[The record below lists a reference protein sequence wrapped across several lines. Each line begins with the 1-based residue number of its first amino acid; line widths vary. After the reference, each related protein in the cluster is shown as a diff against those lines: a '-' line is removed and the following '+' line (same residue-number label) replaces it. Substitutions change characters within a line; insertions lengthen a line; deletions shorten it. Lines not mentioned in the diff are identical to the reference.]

1 MVDWEITATT
11 IFCDDVSDEVTL
23 LLSGNGTVKC
33 TGREKYTRPTG
44 EVAREI
50 KQKSKKSG
58 RQLRCLEDKCP
69 RLPKYRD
76 GHLDGK

>member
-11 IFCDDVSDEVTL
+11 IFCDDVGDEVTL

-33 TGREKYTRPTG
+33 TGREKYARPTR
-44 EVAREI
+44 EVAREM

-58 RQLRCLEDKCP
+58 RQLKCLEDKCP
-69 RLPKYRD
+69 RLPQYRD
-76 GHLDGK
+76 RFLGEK